1 MKNINDAIFDF
12 AYEYALR
19 DATLRTKALEKQKGT
34 PEKSKMLDIIR
45 DISNKDV
52 NGESAKGICREYVNY
67 VLTSKGNVENQDE
80 FDKSFLSYAKRI
92 KDKFDGKMTFG
103 NIQKLMNMTVK
114 YISIREYT
122 PETKEHLDNCFKY
135 CHCPMDRIMRDKAIQ
150 YDNDNNIKIK
160 NKLTKK
166 TSWSALDCT
175 GNEYPQEYKEFQDII
190 KKAVG
195 EGVSPLEFDYLN
207 WGKASKDKEIK

>member
-1 MKNINDAIFDF
+1 MLKALMKNINDAIFDF

-19 DATLRTKALEKQKGT
+19 DATLRTKALKKQKDT
-34 PEKSKMLDIIR
+34 QEKSKMLDIIR

-52 NGESAKGICREYVNY
+52 DEESAKGICREYVNY

-122 PETKEHLDNCFKY
+122 SETKEHLDDCFKY
-135 CHCPMDRIMRDKAIQ
+135 CHCPMDRIMRDKAIS
-150 YDNDNNIKIK
+150 
-160 NKLTKK
+160 KK
-166 TSWSALDCT
+166 KR
-175 GNEYPQEYKEFQDII
+175 P
-190 KKAVG
+190 
-195 EGVSPLEFDYLN
+195 
-207 WGKASKDKEIK
+207 